1 MLIPTMVIGIL
12 GFAGSISQYG
22 GIFGFL
28 VMLVP
33 FSHAI
38 VILNGIL
45 SGVATPLSLLG
56 NISYLLGFTIVFLI
70 IGAKLFE
77 REAIIA

>member
-1 MLIPTMVIGIL
+1 V
-12 GFAGSISQYG
+12 
-22 GIFGFL
+22 FGVFVL
-28 VMLVP
+28 AIP

-38 VILNGIL
+38 LFLNGVL
-45 SGVATPLSLLG
+45 SGVATPASLLG
-56 NISYLLGFTIVFLI
+56 NVAYMLAFAVVFLI